1 MTRSFV
7 IFVFSNL
14 HLSQAIFAM
23 TAPKRIIVWYR
34 KDLRLHDNEAL
45 TRALENSDEVIPVY
59 VFNEDEWMG
68 ETLYGFK
75 KTGVHRAQFLLDSV
89 AALKAQLQAKGIDL
103 VVRVGKPE
111 EEVFELAKAT
121 GAVAVHANMERLPDE
136 VGVQN
141 ALERNLWTEGMEL
154 FFFRGK
160 MLYYTQDLPFP
171 IAHAPDSF
179 GVFRK
184 EVERFIP
191 VREPL
196 VIPEQLAPWT
206 CTIDTGEL
214 PTLELLGHQEPI
226 IDQRAEYLFDGG
238 ECAGLERLHT
248 YFGAERHL
256 DTYANTR
263 YDLTGPNKTAKISPW
278 LASGC
283 LSPKYVYAELKAYES
298 RYKANK
304 STQTFF
310 QELLWRDYYR
320 LMGKKYRSQIFE
332 RGGILGR
339 ETKDLEED
347 ETAFELWKNG
357 ETDVPLINALMIQLR
372 QTGYIPQKG
381 RQLVASYLVNDLGVH
396 WRMGAAYFQH
406 ILVDYDICSN
416 WVNWNMVG
424 GVGPDPKDDRFL
436 NIESQAKRYDSKG
449 DYTDQWLGS
458 VLS

>member
-1 MTRSFV
+1 
-7 IFVFSNL
+7 
-14 HLSQAIFAM
+14 M

-45 TRALENSDEVIPVY
+45 TFALENSNEVIPVY

-68 ETLYGFK
+68 KTLYGFK
-75 KTGVHRAQFLLDSV
+75 KTGGHRAQFLWDSV
-89 AALKAQLQAKGIDL
+89 VALKAQFQAKGIDL
-103 VVRVGKPE
+103 VIRVGKPE

-121 GAVAVHANMERLPDE
+121 GASYVYANMERLPDE
-136 VGVQN
+136 VSVQN

-179 GVFRK
+179 SVFRK
-184 EVERFIP
+184 EVERFVP

-196 VIPEQLAPWT
+196 SIPQDLPPWT
-206 CTIDTGEL
+206 CPVEVGEL
-214 PTLELLGHQEPI
+214 PSLDLLGQAEVAV
-226 IDQRAEYLFDGG
+226 DQRAEYLFEGG
-238 ECAGLERLHT
+238 ECAGLERLSD
-248 YFGAERHL
+248 YFGAECYL

-263 YDLTGPNKTAKISPW
+263 YDLMGPNKAARISPW

-283 LSPKYVYAELKAYES
+283 LSPKHVYAELKTYEAQ
-298 RYKANK
+298 YKTNK

-320 LMGKKYRSQIFE
+320 LMGKKYGSQIFE

-339 ETKDLEED
+339 ETKALEEN
-347 ETAFELWKNG
+347 ETVFELWKNG
-357 ETDVPLINALMIQLR
+357 ATEVPLINALMIQLR
-372 QTGYIPQKG
+372 QTGFISHKG
-381 RQLVASYLVNDLGVH
+381 RQLVASYLVNDLRVH

-406 ILVDYDICSN
+406 ILIDYDICSN

-424 GVGPDPKDDRFL
+424 GVGPDPKDDRLL
-436 NIESQAKRYDSKG
+436 NIESQTKRYDSTG
-449 DYTDQWLGS
+449 DYTGHWLDS